1 MAFAATMR
9 ADEASDEARTAAG
22 RTLRDALARGAET
35 NGRETRR
42 VVEGVRAGLARGG
55 RARADAFDAFGA
67 ACCAVTR
74 ETFGE
79 EVAAEV
85 ATRASASDA
94 GDDANHVAK
103 GLEALRFYVLQW
115 DGRSAEATAAVAAS
129 IAPAVKFAAKS
140 LDAGETAAP
149 SEASTQ
155 AALFLATVCVVC
167 GEVDELREGWRA
179 KARGV
184 LDAAPISVQTLLG
197 PRASRAPRASAN
209 EAARRALRRIAQV
222 TAPVEVSAAVA
233 AEPSPRES
241 SPAAALA
248 MNDPV
253 TPLPPSRDASAS
265 ASSSSTSDDSRKA
278 PAADASFAMR
288 RHFDCTM
295 LAEPLDASV
304 TVDAMF
310 SYQIDGMCAYSEAF
324 CDTLVA
330 ASKWVR
336 KCRATLRRS
345 TLLKLN
351 SVSNRAIEHALRTVL
366 DANVLALTSLT
377 RLAKMVGERKLLLA
391 NRDEAFIASKNVEAW
406 VHSGFA
412 LLRTAARQDLGLS
425 AFAVVALASH
435 EPSSGYR
442 SFGANQG
449 FPCAISARL
458 AFLRWSRVMYAHRA
472 EAKAELLALVHYEQT
487 LMTKAF
493 LTLSEYAPYH
503 RQQANALALK
513 FGLRWRDNA
522 QLSRDREPFE
532 HTFGI
537 TTPLS
542 QRASTARSLSQHHG
556 ASSIPWAPS
565 VGALGS
571 SRAKTRRTRS
581 VVSRSSYKSIGD
593 EGQILDFD
601 VPHIVFNEEQTMMYD
616 AFQAW
621 IDHTYEQLLTGPSLV
636 ATEHRRAVL
645 LRKSFKA
652 MRRYVVRSVGV
663 REKAVAIEVAVNKL
677 DFYVCG
683 GAAFR
688 KWVAGVRYIKRLYA
702 FVDSEVER
710 WRNELRVNC
719 FRAWREVAASG
730 ARKTLWEEQ
739 TWADITPKLEQNRR
753 RVWLRRWVDAT
764 RASLEERFA
773 EARARRRRRLLL
785 AWRTVAGELVVKRMV
800 ADTIDKLAR
809 LET

>member
-1 MAFAATMR
+1 MAFAAAMR

-55 RARADAFDAFGA
+55 RARTDAFDAFGA
-67 ACCAVTR
+67 ACCAVR
-74 ETFGE
+74 GETFGE

-85 ATRASASDA
+85 ATRASSSDA
-94 GDDANHVAK
+94 GDDASHVAK

-115 DGRSAEATAAVAAS
+115 DGRSAAVTAAVVAS

-140 LDAGETAAP
+140 IDARETAAP
-149 SEASTQ
+149 SEAATQ

-167 GEVDELREGWRA
+167 GDVDELREGWRA

-197 PRASRAPRASAN
+197 PRASRASRASAN

-222 TAPVEVSAAVA
+222 TAPVEVSPAAVA
-233 AEPSPRES
+233 EPSLRES
-241 SPAAALA
+241 SPAPALA

-265 ASSSSTSDDSRKA
+265 ASPSTSDDSRKA
-278 PAADASFAMR
+278 PAADASFATR

-295 LAEPLDASV
+295 LAEPLDANV

-330 ASKWVR
+330 AAKWVR

-351 SVSNRAIEHALRTVL
+351 STSNRAIEHALRVVL

-391 NRDEAFIASKNVEAW
+391 NRDKAFIASKNVEAW

-412 LLRTAARQDLGLS
+412 LLRSAARQDLGLS
-425 AFAVVALASH
+425 AFAVVALATH
-435 EPSSGYR
+435 EPSSRYK
-442 SFGANQG
+442 SLGANHG
-449 FPCAISARL
+449 FPGAISARM

-493 LTLSEYAPYH
+493 RTLSEYAPYH

-513 FGLRWRDNA
+513 FGLRWRANA

-542 QRASTARSLSQHHG
+542 QRSSTARSLSQHHG
-556 ASSIPWAPS
+556 ASSVPWAPS

-593 EGQILDFD
+593 EGEILDFD
-601 VPHIVFNEEQTMMYD
+601 VPHIVFNESQTIMYE

-636 ATEHRRAVL
+636 AKEHRRAVL

-688 KWVAGVRYIKRLYA
+688 KWVAGVRYIKRLYT
-702 FVDSEVER
+702 FVDGEVER

-730 ARKTLWEEQ
+730 ARTTLWEEQ
-739 TWADITPKLEQNRR
+739 TWADITPKLEHNRR
-753 RVWLRRWVDAT
+753 RVWLRRWVNAT
-764 RASLEERFA
+764 QASLEERFA
-773 EARARRRRRLLL
+773 EARTWRRRRLLL